1 MALDQNEIQEL
12 LELFPNSKAAIER
25 FNNAQTKQK
34 DALDKLAKKINNL
47 KEQVSQLKVRQAEAR
62 SEFRGEIEDLLEGCA
77 SYSTVEIFLAEH
89 NLEKVNID
97 EIIHETWDVEMWED
111 ESQIKRVLLN
121 AWNENYDDSEIKSLE
136 STILDLQTLKSQL
149 TA

>member
-34 DALDKLAKKINNL
+34 DALDKLTQKINKL
-47 KEQVSQLKVRQAEAR
+47 KEKVAQLKVKKAEER
-62 SEFRGEIEDLLEGCA
+62 SDFRDDVNHLIDNEPYYT
-77 SYSTVEIFLAEH
+77 SVEIFIAKHSL
-89 NLEKVNID
+89 NQVDTDDLID
-97 EIIHETWDVEMWED
+97 EDDNFIEYED
-111 ESQIKRVLLN
+111 DIREILMN
-121 AWNENYDDSEIKSLE
+121 AWLENYDDSEIKSLE